1 MGRRKGTGC
10 RVGNTVSALMAVLFI
25 NPSWGFP
32 MRGSLT
38 LRFTGS
44 EKGGLSAVG
53 PDAVAA
59 ELNTN
64 GLVKW
69 TLSNQLHWLL
79 EPF

>member
-10 RVGNTVSALMAVLFI
+10 RVGNSVCFNGVLFI

-38 LRFTGS
+38 LRFTGG
-44 EKGGLSAVG
+44 EEGRLSAVG
-53 PDAVAA
+53 PDSVSA

-69 TLSNQLHWLL
+69 TLSNQLNWLL
-79 EPF
+79 DPR